1 MWIFVEGTLPVRAKA
16 EGTFGK
22 KAGFTLEEGRRYGFK
37 RKVKTGWKLRR
48 EGEWE
53 I

>member
-1 MWIFVEGTLPVRAKA
+1 MWSFVEGPLSISVKA

-37 RKVKTGWKLRR
+37 RKVKTGWKLR
-48 EGEWE
+48 W
-53 I
+53 